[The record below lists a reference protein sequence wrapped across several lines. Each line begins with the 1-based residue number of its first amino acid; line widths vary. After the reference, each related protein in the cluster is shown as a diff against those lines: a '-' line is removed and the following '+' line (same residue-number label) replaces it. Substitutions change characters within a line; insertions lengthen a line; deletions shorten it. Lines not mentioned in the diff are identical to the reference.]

1 MKMLNFLASTLALMA
16 NSAAVIQPDSPM
28 LPSPSQA
35 EQVWRFQV
43 YVDDKPVGVHEYR
56 LQQQGE
62 HQVISSIA
70 DFEYKLMFVTLY
82 NYEHRNQEVW
92 QDGCLTSIDSSTDAN
107 GKDYAVTG
115 KTSDL
120 GFMLQGNKGEA
131 VLPGCVMSFAY
142 WNPQFLQA
150 SQLLNTQNGDYLEV
164 AVSEPAME
172 KFLVQGQELLAQ
184 RYQLTAK
191 KLELDLWYS
200 EKGAWLGL
208 ESVYEGGR
216 TLRYELLSPPT
227 VLQQEF
233 AGL

>member
-1 MKMLNFLASTLALMA
+1 MLNFLASTLVLMA
-16 NSAAVIQPDSPM
+16 NVAAVVQPDSP
-28 LPSPSQA
+28 LVAVPSQA

-62 HQVISSIA
+62 QQVLSSVA
-70 DFEYKLMFVTLY
+70 EFEYKLMFVTLY

-92 QDGCLTSIDSSTDAN
+92 QNGCLASIESSTDAN

-115 KTSDL
+115 KKSDL
-120 GFMLQGNKGEA
+120 GFMLQARKGDA

-150 SQLLNTQNGDYLEV
+150 SQLLNTQNGDYLEITV
-164 AVSEPAME
+164 TEPAME
-172 KFLVQGQELLAQ
+172 TLQVQGQELVAQ
-184 RYQLTAK
+184 RFQLTAK
-191 KLELDLWYS
+191 KLELELWYS
-200 EKGAWLGL
+200 EQGAWLGL
-208 ESVYEGGR
+208 ESVYENGR
-216 TLRYELLSPPT
+216 TLRYELLSPPAT
-227 VLQQEF
+227 LQRET